1 MSLSRLPFTALAK
14 NALVDTLTHA
24 TYWVPALVLLSPALL
39 LQLAAPTYLRTRL
52 APAIWTVIV
61 GSALLVW
68 LAQGAWSATC
78 ALVHAARSQTPRV
91 LDHRL
96 LRLSFVIGTRTTLA
110 LAAGVLPGLW
120 LQARYAFALLPRS
133 GETDSPAS
141 RVMDASFRETR
152 AQQGRLLLVAGL
164 AFCVSVFG
172 QSAAAVLAEAMGA
185 VSAAG
190 QENGQTIFRLRYAS
204 HALTTV
210 LAYICA
216 AGALTFHAVGVS
228 MLFDE
233 GRSTTR
239 LAMTMP
245 VSSRASVT
253 ARIGMLT
260 ATAIAV
266 AAIAAFVY
274 KVHQQFP
281 EPAGLSTW
289 ARSVAPVENVTVMIT
304 RLPARTAFHHTS
316 SAFPHDMR
324 G

>member
-1 MSLSRLPFTALAK
+1 MSLSRLPFMALAK

-24 TYWVPALVLLSPALL
+24 TYWVPALVLLSPTLL

-52 APAIWTVIV
+52 APAMWTVIV
-61 GSALLVW
+61 GGVLLVW
-68 LAQGAWSATC
+68 LAQCAWSATC

-96 LRLSFVIGTRTTLA
+96 LRLSFVIGTRTTLG
-110 LAAGVLPGLW
+110 LVAGVLPGLW

-133 GETDSPAS
+133 GETDSPVS
-141 RVMDASFRETR
+141 RVTDASFRETR
-152 AQQGRLLLVAGL
+152 AQQGCLLLVAGL

-190 QENGQTIFRLRYAS
+190 QENGQTIFRLRYGS
-204 HALTTV
+204 HALTSAV
-210 LAYICA
+210 AYICA

-233 GRSTTR
+233 ARGTAR
-239 LAMTMP
+239 LALPMP

-253 ARIGMLT
+253 ARIGILT
-260 ATAIAV
+260 AIAIAV

-274 KVHQQFP
+274 KVHQHI
-281 EPAGLSTW
+281 S
-289 ARSVAPVENVTVMIT
+289 
-304 RLPARTAFHHTS
+304 
-316 SAFPHDMR
+316 
-324 G
+324 

>member
-1 MSLSRLPFTALAK
+1 MSLSRLPLTALAK
-14 NALVDTLTHA
+14 NALVDTLTHP
-24 TYWVPALVLLSPALL
+24 TYWVPALVLLSPTLL

-52 APAIWTVIV
+52 APAMWTVIV

-96 LRLSFVIGTRTTLA
+96 LRLSFRIGTRTTLA

-133 GETDSPAS
+133 GETDRPAP
-141 RVMDASFRETR
+141 RVTDASFRETR
-152 AQQGRLLLVAGL
+152 AHQWRLLLVASL
-164 AFCVSVFG
+164 AFSVSVFG

-185 VSAAG
+185 VSAA

-204 HALTTV
+204 HALTSV

-233 GRSTTR
+233 ARGTAR
-239 LAMTMP
+239 LAIP
-245 VSSRASVT
+245 VPVTSRARVT
-253 ARIGMLT
+253 ARISMLT

-274 KVHQQFP
+274 KVHQH
-281 EPAGLSTW
+281 
-289 ARSVAPVENVTVMIT
+289 
-304 RLPARTAFHHTS
+304 LP
-316 SAFPHDMR
+316 
-324 G
+324 

>member
-24 TYWVPALVLLSPALL
+24 AYWVPALVLLSPTLL

-52 APAIWTVIV
+52 APAMWTVIV
-61 GSALLVW
+61 GGALLVW

-91 LDHRL
+91 LDRRL
-96 LRLSFVIGTRTTLA
+96 LRWSLIIGTRTTLA

-133 GETDSPAS
+133 GETDSS
-141 RVMDASFRETR
+141 VSGVTDASFRETR
-152 AQQGRLLLVAGL
+152 AQQGPLLLIVGL
-164 AFCVSVFG
+164 AFCVSLFG

-190 QENGQTIFRLRYAS
+190 QEHGQTVFRLGYAS
-204 HALTTV
+204 HALTSV

-233 GRSTTR
+233 ARGTVR
-239 LAMTMP
+239 LAMPMP
-245 VSSRASVT
+245 VASRASVT

-260 ATAIAV
+260 ATAIA
-266 AAIAAFVY
+266 IAAFVY
-274 KVHQQFP
+274 KVHQHI
-281 EPAGLSTW
+281 S
-289 ARSVAPVENVTVMIT
+289 
-304 RLPARTAFHHTS
+304 
-316 SAFPHDMR
+316 
-324 G
+324 

>member
-1 MSLSRLPFTALAK
+1 MSWSRLPSTALAK

-52 APAIWTVIV
+52 APAMWTVIV

-91 LDHRL
+91 LDYRL

-120 LQARYAFALLPRS
+120 LQARYAFALLPGS

-141 RVMDASFRETR
+141 RVTDASFRETR
-152 AQQGRLLLVAGL
+152 DQHGRLLLVAGL

-185 VSAAG
+185 VSAA

-204 HALTTV
+204 HALTSV

-233 GRSTTR
+233 ARGTVRV
-239 LAMTMP
+239 AMPMP
-245 VSSRASVT
+245 VSARASVT
-253 ARIGMLT
+253 ASAGMLT
-260 ATAIAV
+260 ATANAV
-266 AAIAAFVY
+266 AAIAAIAAFVY
-274 KVHQQFP
+274 KVHQHI
-281 EPAGLSTW
+281 S
-289 ARSVAPVENVTVMIT
+289 
-304 RLPARTAFHHTS
+304 
-316 SAFPHDMR
+316 
-324 G
+324 

>member
-1 MSLSRLPFTALAK
+1 MSLSRLSFKALAK
-14 NALVDTLTHA
+14 NALVDTLTHP
-24 TYWVPALVLLSPALL
+24 TYWVPALVLLSPTLL

-52 APAIWTVIV
+52 APAMWTVIV
-61 GSALLVW
+61 GSALLAW

-96 LRLSFVIGTRTTLA
+96 LRLSFAIGTRTTLA

-133 GETDSPAS
+133 GETDGPAL
-141 RVMDASFRETR
+141 RVTDASFRETR
-152 AQQGRLLLVAGL
+152 AQQGHLLLVAGL
-164 AFCVSVFG
+164 AFCVSLFG

-204 HALTTV
+204 HALTSI

-233 GRSTTR
+233 ARGTVR
-239 LAMTMP
+239 LAMPMP
-245 VSSRASVT
+245 ISSRSRVT

-260 ATAIAV
+260 ATAITV
-266 AAIAAFVY
+266 AAIAAFIY
-274 KVHQQFP
+274 KVHQHIF
-281 EPAGLSTW
+281 
-289 ARSVAPVENVTVMIT
+289 
-304 RLPARTAFHHTS
+304 
-316 SAFPHDMR
+316 
-324 G
+324 

>member
-1 MSLSRLPFTALAK
+1 MSLLPFTALAK

-24 TYWVPALVLLSPALL
+24 TYWGPALLLLSPTLL

-52 APAIWTVIV
+52 APAMWTVIV

-120 LQARYAFALLPRS
+120 LQARYAFTLLPGS
-133 GETDSPAS
+133 GETDGPAL
-141 RVMDASFRETR
+141 RVTDASFRETR

-204 HALTTV
+204 HALTSV

-233 GRSTTR
+233 ARGTAR
-239 LAMTMP
+239 LAMPMP
-245 VSSRASVT
+245 VSPRASVT

-274 KVHQQFP
+274 KVHQHI
-281 EPAGLSTW
+281 S
-289 ARSVAPVENVTVMIT
+289 
-304 RLPARTAFHHTS
+304 
-316 SAFPHDMR
+316 
-324 G
+324 

>member
-1 MSLSRLPFTALAK
+1 MSLSPLPFTALAK
-14 NALVDTLTHA
+14 RALVDTLTHA
-24 TYWVPALVLLSPALL
+24 TYWVPALVLLSPTLL

-52 APAIWTVIV
+52 APAMWTVIV
-61 GSALLVW
+61 GSALLIW

-110 LAAGVLPGLW
+110 LAAGVVPGLW

-141 RVMDASFRETR
+141 RVTDASIRETR

-164 AFCVSVFG
+164 AFCVSLFG

-190 QENGQTIFRLRYAS
+190 QENGQTIFRLSYAA
-204 HALTTV
+204 HALTSV

-233 GRSTTR
+233 ALGTVR
-239 LAMTMP
+239 LAMPMP
-245 VSSRASVT
+245 VSARATVT
-253 ARIGMLT
+253 ASIGMLT

-274 KVHQQFP
+274 KVHQHI
-281 EPAGLSTW
+281 S
-289 ARSVAPVENVTVMIT
+289 
-304 RLPARTAFHHTS
+304 
-316 SAFPHDMR
+316 
-324 G
+324 

>member
-14 NALVDTLTHA
+14 NALVETLTHG
-24 TYWVPALVLLSPALL
+24 TYWLPALVLLSPTLL

-52 APAIWTVIV
+52 APAMWTVIV

-78 ALVHAARSQTPRV
+78 ALVHAGRSQTPRM

-133 GETDSPAS
+133 GETDSSAS
-141 RVMDASFRETR
+141 RVTDASFRETR

-164 AFCVSVFG
+164 AFCVSLFG

-185 VSAAG
+185 ISAAE
-190 QENGQTIFRLRYAS
+190 QENGQTMFRLRYAS
-204 HALTTV
+204 HALTSI

-233 GRSTTR
+233 ARGTVRF
-239 LAMTMP
+239 AMPMP

-253 ARIGMLT
+253 ARFGMLT
-260 ATAIAV
+260 AAAITI

-274 KVHQQFP
+274 KVHQHI
-281 EPAGLSTW
+281 S
-289 ARSVAPVENVTVMIT
+289 
-304 RLPARTAFHHTS
+304 
-316 SAFPHDMR
+316 
-324 G
+324 

>member
-24 TYWVPALVLLSPALL
+24 TYWVPALVLLSPTLL

-52 APAIWTVIV
+52 APSMWTVIV

-68 LAQGAWSATC
+68 LAQGAWPATC
-78 ALVHAARSQTPRV
+78 ALVHATRSQTPRV
-91 LDHRL
+91 LDRRL

-120 LQARYAFALLPRS
+120 LQARYAFALLPGS
-133 GETDSPAS
+133 GETDGPAL
-141 RVMDASFRETR
+141 RVTDASFRETR

-164 AFCVSVFG
+164 AFCMSVFG

-204 HALTTV
+204 HALTSI

-228 MLFDE
+228 RLFDE
-233 GRSTTR
+233 ARGTVR
-239 LAMTMP
+239 LAMPTP
-245 VSSRASVT
+245 VSPRASVT

-274 KVHQQFP
+274 KVHQHI
-281 EPAGLSTW
+281 S
-289 ARSVAPVENVTVMIT
+289 
-304 RLPARTAFHHTS
+304 
-316 SAFPHDMR
+316 
-324 G
+324 

>member
-1 MSLSRLPFTALAK
+1 MSLSRLPLTALAK
-14 NALVDTLTHA
+14 NALVDTLTHP
-24 TYWVPALVLLSPALL
+24 TYWVPALVLLSPTLL

-52 APAIWTVIV
+52 APAMWTVIV

-91 LDHRL
+91 LDYRL

-133 GETDSPAS
+133 GETDRPAP
-141 RVMDASFRETR
+141 RVTDASFRETR
-152 AQQGRLLLVAGL
+152 AHQWRLLLVASL
-164 AFCVSVFG
+164 AFSVSVFG

-204 HALTTV
+204 HALTSV

-233 GRSTTR
+233 ARGAAR
-239 LAMTMP
+239 LAIPMP
-245 VSSRASVT
+245 VSSRASVR
-253 ARIGMLT
+253 ARIGALA
-260 ATAIAV
+260 ATVIAV
-266 AAIAAFVY
+266 GAIAAFVY
-274 KVHQQFP
+274 KVHQHI
-281 EPAGLSTW
+281 S
-289 ARSVAPVENVTVMIT
+289 
-304 RLPARTAFHHTS
+304 
-316 SAFPHDMR
+316 
-324 G
+324 

>member
-14 NALVDTLTHA
+14 NALVDTLTHPA
-24 TYWVPALVLLSPALL
+24 YWVPALVLLSPTLL

-52 APAIWTVIV
+52 APAMWTVIV

-68 LAQGAWSATC
+68 LAQGAWPAAC
-78 ALVHAARSQTPRV
+78 ALVHAARSQTPRA

-96 LRLSFVIGTRTTLA
+96 LGLSFRIGTRTTLA

-120 LQARYAFALLPRS
+120 LQARYAFALLPRL
-133 GETDSPAS
+133 GEADSPAS
-141 RVMDASFRETR
+141 RVTDASFRETR

-172 QSAAAVLAEAMGA
+172 QSVAAVLAEAMGA

-204 HALTTV
+204 HALTSV

-233 GRSTTR
+233 ARGTAR
-239 LAMTMP
+239 LAMPMS

-260 ATAIAV
+260 VTAIAV

-274 KVHQQFP
+274 KVHQHI
-281 EPAGLSTW
+281 S
-289 ARSVAPVENVTVMIT
+289 
-304 RLPARTAFHHTS
+304 
-316 SAFPHDMR
+316 
-324 G
+324 

>member
-1 MSLSRLPFTALAK
+1 MSFLRLPFTALAR

-24 TYWVPALVLLSPALL
+24 TYWVPALVLLSPTLL

-52 APAIWTVIV
+52 APAMWTVIV
-61 GSALLVW
+61 GSALLIW

-91 LDHRL
+91 LDRRL

-141 RVMDASFRETR
+141 RGTDASFRETR

-204 HALTTV
+204 HALTSV

-233 GRSTTR
+233 ARGTARV
-239 LAMTMP
+239 AMPMP
-245 VSSRASVT
+245 VSARASVST
-253 ARIGMLT
+253 RIGMLT

-274 KVHQQFP
+274 KVHQHI
-281 EPAGLSTW
+281 S
-289 ARSVAPVENVTVMIT
+289 
-304 RLPARTAFHHTS
+304 
-316 SAFPHDMR
+316 
-324 G
+324 